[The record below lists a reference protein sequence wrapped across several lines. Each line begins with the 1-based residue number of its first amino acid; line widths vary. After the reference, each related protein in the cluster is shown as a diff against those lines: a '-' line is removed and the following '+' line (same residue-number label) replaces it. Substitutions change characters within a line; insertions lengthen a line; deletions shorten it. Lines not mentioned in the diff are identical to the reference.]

1 MDLIIAFVIFIAAM
15 LASLIWNGPMVA
27 PLLVGFLC
35 FFAVGLHRGFTPKEL
50 GKMAWA
56 GGKDSLVVVKVLVL
70 IGLITAL
77 WRSAGTITFFVYYG
91 IRIITPSLF
100 IVITFLLA
108 CLLSYALGTSF
119 GVAGTVGVIF
129 MALAR
134 SGDVNEII
142 TAGAVLSGVFFGDR
156 GSPVSSSALLVAA
169 VTRTNIFDNVKAMMK
184 TVLLPLLLSIAI
196 YTVLSL
202 QNPIGSV
209 NEDILRA
216 LENDFAISLWLVI
229 PAILMLILPLFRINV
244 MICMTASIIAGFLI
258 TVLVQG
264 TPIIETLKLSI
275 AGYSVKS
282 ESLGTILSG
291 GGVLSMVE
299 VCAIVF
305 ISCSFSGIF
314 SGADLLR
321 TIQDALEKSMDK
333 LGKFGAMLLVSV
345 GTTAVFCNQ
354 TIASIMC
361 SDLMGKPYK
370 SRGGDAFELAVDIE
384 NSVIII
390 SPLIPWCIASTV
402 PLGMLGVGMGALP
415 YAVLLYL
422 VPLCYIFTKG
432 IWFKSSS
439 KT

>member
-1 MDLIIAFVIFIAAM
+1 M
-15 LASLIWNGPMVA
+15 
-27 PLLVGFLC
+27 
-35 FFAVGLHRGFTPKEL
+35 
-50 GKMAWA
+50 
-56 GGKDSLVVVKVLVL
+56 VVVKVLVL

-314 SGADLLR
+314 SGANLLR

-370 SRGGDAFELAVDIE
+370 SRDGDAFELAVDIE

-422 VPLCYIFTKG
+422 VPLCYIFTKR

-439 KT
+439 KLDR

>member
-35 FFAVGLHRGFTPKEL
+35 FFAVGIHRGFAPKEL

-314 SGADLLR
+314 SGANLLR

-422 VPLCYIFTKG
+422 VPLCYIFTKR

>member
-1 MDLIIAFVIFIAAM
+1 M
-15 LASLIWNGPMVA
+15 
-27 PLLVGFLC
+27 
-35 FFAVGLHRGFTPKEL
+35 
-50 GKMAWA
+50 
-56 GGKDSLVVVKVLVL
+56 VVVKVLVL

-314 SGADLLR
+314 SGANLLR

-422 VPLCYIFTKG
+422 VPLCYIFTKR

>member
-35 FFAVGLHRGFTPKEL
+35 FFAVGIHRGFDPKEL

-422 VPLCYIFTKG
+422 VPLCYIFTKR

>member
-1 MDLIIAFVIFIAAM
+1 MDLIIAFFIFIAAM
-15 LASLIWNGPMVA
+15 IASLIGGWPMVL
-27 PLLVGFLC
+27 PLMVGFLC
-35 FFAVGLHRGFTPKEL
+35 FFAVGRHRGFPSRNL
-50 GKMAWA
+50 VRMAWA
-56 GGKDSLVVVKVLVL
+56 GGRDSLVVVEVLVL
-70 IGLITAL
+70 IGLISAL

-91 IRIITPSLF
+91 IRVITPSLF
-100 IVITFLLA
+100 IIITFLLA

-169 VTRTNIFDNVKAMMK
+169 VTKTNIFDNVRGMMK
-184 TVLLPLLLSIAI
+184 SVLLPLGLSILI
-196 YTVLSL
+196 YTILSV
-202 QNPIGSV
+202 QNPIRTV
-209 NEDILRA
+209 DENILRA
-216 LENDFAISLWLVI
+216 LETDFSISLWLVI
-229 PAILMLILPLFRINV
+229 PAALMLILPLFRINV
-244 MICMTASIIAGFLI
+244 MICMAASIVAAFLI
-258 TVLVQG
+258 TIMVQG
-264 TPIIETLKLSI
+264 TPILEALRLSI
-275 AGYSVKS
+275 TGFSVKS
-282 ESLGTILSG
+282 DNLGNILSG
-291 GGVLSMVE
+291 GGVLSMLE

-314 SGADLLR
+314 SGAHLLR
-321 TIQDALEKSMDK
+321 TIQDALEHSIHR

-345 GTTAVFCNQ
+345 GTTAIFCNQ

-370 SRGGDAFELAVDIE
+370 NRGADAYELAIDIE

-390 SPLIPWCIASTV
+390 SPLIPWCIASSV
-402 PLGMLGVGMGALP
+402 PLSMLGVGMGAIP

-422 VPLCYIFTKG
+422 VPLCYIFTKR

-439 KT
+439 GT

>member
-1 MDLIIAFVIFIAAM
+1 M
-15 LASLIWNGPMVA
+15 
-27 PLLVGFLC
+27 
-35 FFAVGLHRGFTPKEL
+35 
-50 GKMAWA
+50 
-56 GGKDSLVVVKVLVL
+56 VVVKVLVL

>member
-35 FFAVGLHRGFTPKEL
+35 FFAVGIHRGFAPKEL

-314 SGADLLR
+314 SGANLLR

-370 SRGGDAFELAVDIE
+370 SRDGDAFELAVDIE

-422 VPLCYIFTKG
+422 VPLCYIFTKR

>member
-1 MDLIIAFVIFIAAM
+1 M
-15 LASLIWNGPMVA
+15 
-27 PLLVGFLC
+27 
-35 FFAVGLHRGFTPKEL
+35 
-50 GKMAWA
+50 
-56 GGKDSLVVVKVLVL
+56 VVVKVLVL

-314 SGADLLR
+314 SGANLLR

-370 SRGGDAFELAVDIE
+370 SRDGDAFELAVDIE

-422 VPLCYIFTKG
+422 VPLCYIFTKR

>member
-1 MDLIIAFVIFIAAM
+1 M
-15 LASLIWNGPMVA
+15 
-27 PLLVGFLC
+27 
-35 FFAVGLHRGFTPKEL
+35 
-50 GKMAWA
+50 
-56 GGKDSLVVVKVLVL
+56 VVVKVLVL

-91 IRIITPSLF
+91 IRIITPFLF

>member
-1 MDLIIAFVIFIAAM
+1 M
-15 LASLIWNGPMVA
+15 
-27 PLLVGFLC
+27 
-35 FFAVGLHRGFTPKEL
+35 
-50 GKMAWA
+50 
-56 GGKDSLVVVKVLVL
+56 VVVKVLVL

-432 IWFKSSS
+432 LWFKSSS